1 MKSPSRIRV
10 NGALFV
16 AIAFSVFCWI
26 CLYAAFSD
34 FAQLGFE
41 LMMRPSLLHSA
52 AGVALVL
59 MHALG
64 LLLLFLL
71 AGGAVAVMLSVATE
85 QNGEEDR
92 TVNHTSH

>member
-1 MKSPSRIRV
+1 MTSPSRLRV
-10 NGALFV
+10 NGALIL
-16 AIAFSVFCWI
+16 AITFSVFCWI
-26 CLYAAFSD
+26 CLYAAFAD

-41 LMMRPSLLHSA
+41 LMMQPSLLHSA

-64 LLLLFLL
+64 LLLLFVL
-71 AGGAVAVMLSVATE
+71 AGGAVAVMVSTATE
-85 QNGEEDR
+85 HNGEDR

>member
-1 MKSPSRIRV
+1 MKSSGVRV
-10 NGALFV
+10 NVALIA
-16 AIAFSVFCWI
+16 AIAFSVFCWV
-26 CLYAAFSD
+26 CLYAAFAD

-41 LMMRPSLLHSA
+41 LMTGSLLHSA

-71 AGGAVAVMLSVATE
+71 AGGAVAVMVSAATE
-85 QNGEEDR
+85 HNGEDR
-92 TVNHTSH
+92 ALNGSSH

>member
-1 MKSPSRIRV
+1 MKSPSDVRV
-10 NGALFV
+10 NGALIV

-26 CLYAAFSD
+26 CLYAAFAD

-85 QNGEEDR
+85 HDGEDR

>member
-1 MKSPSRIRV
+1 MKSPSGIRINV
-10 NGALFV
+10 ALIV

-26 CLYAAFSD
+26 CLYAAFAD

-41 LMMRPSLLHSA
+41 LMMQPSLLHSA

-59 MHALG
+59 MHAVG
-64 LLLLFLL
+64 LLLLFVL
-71 AGGAVAVMLSVATE
+71 AGGTVAIMVSATE
-85 QNGEEDR
+85 HNGEDR